1 MQSYFD
7 HLVIGAETL
16 EQGVQY
22 FHERFG
28 VEIPFGGKHPQMG
41 THNCLT
47 RLSHTSFLE
56 IIAIDPEAIQPAQPR
71 WFGLDDNHI
80 RASLTKGPRLLTWVV
95 NTEDITA
102 TLAEAQV
109 DSGLAQPLSRGELR
123 WYFGVPDDGG
133 LIGGGMLPHI
143 ISWQIADNIHPAANM
158 ADTGCRLNGLK
169 LYTPFPEWSENHLES
184 IGADSAITV
193 MPLESPQSAYLEAE
207 LSTPKGIHLL
217 SSNE

>member
-1 MQSYFD
+1 MQSFFD
-7 HLVIGAETL
+7 HLVVGAETL

-22 FHERFG
+22 LHERFG

-47 RLSHTSFLE
+47 RLSQTSFLE

-80 RASLTKGPRLLTWVV
+80 RDRLAKGPRLLTWVV
-95 NTEDITA
+95 NTGDITA

-109 DSGLAQPLSRGELR
+109 DSGLAQPISRGELR
-123 WYFGVPDDGG
+123 WYFGVPDDGR
-133 LIGGGMLPHI
+133 LLGGGMLPYI
-143 ISWQIADNIHPAANM
+143 ISWQPPDQTHPASNM
-158 ADTGCRLNGLK
+158 ADTGCRLNALK
-169 LYTPFPEWSENHLES
+169 LYTPFPEWTENHLES
-184 IGADSAITV
+184 IGASSAITV
-193 MPLESPQSAYLEAE
+193 IPLESQQTAYLEAE
-207 LSTPKGIHLL
+207 FDTPNGIQLL